1 MPDCDNPVTD
11 TGLKN
16 AIPWADPAQACP
28 VGIPDNTASVSF
40 VNGLPV
46 FSLGA
51 GVGSVEGGGDNCPP
65 VPPPAVSFVTTAENL
80 GDGEGIFSG
89 LVGSILQFFSLKVGS
104 GLTLT
109 NTGSSLLI
117 ELIDSG
123 VVSWDDILSKPA
135 EFPPSAHTHTL
146 ADITDAGSAAG
157 ADSGDFDP
165 AGAAAAAEA
174 AANAYTDLLAAM
186 LGAMAFEADDPND
199 GQEYVR
205 KNNAWAVVTPSG
217 GDVAT
222 DSIWDAAGDM
232 VIGTGA
238 NTAARVAIGA
248 NGYVW
253 TSNGTTASWQ
263 PAGGGDGVGGI
274 LYLFNN
280 YH

>member
-11 TGLKN
+11 QGLKN
-16 AIPWADPAQACP
+16 SVPWADPAQACP
-28 VGIPDNTASVSF
+28 VGIPDNTATVSF

-51 GVGSVEGGGDNCPP
+51 GVGSVEGGGENCPP

-89 LVGSILQFFSLKVGS
+89 LVGGILQFFSLKVGS

-117 ELIDSG
+117 ELIDTG
-123 VVSWDDILSKPA
+123 VVSWDDILSKPS

-157 ADSGDFDP
+157 ADSTDFDP
-165 AGAAAAAEA
+165 AGAAAAAQAAAEA
-174 AANAYTDLLAAM
+174 AANAYTDALAAT

-205 KNNAWAVVTPSG
+205 KNNAWAVASG
-217 GDVAT
+217 GPGGSFDER
-222 DSIWDAAGDM
+222 DAWLLG
-232 VIGTGA
+232 
-238 NTAARVAIGA
+238 
-248 NGYVW
+248 
-253 TSNGTTASWQ
+253 
-263 PAGGGDGVGGI
+263 
-274 LYLFNN
+274 
-280 YH
+280 